1 MDYNI
6 ESDPDFSV
14 IKLPVTTGQLTLVL
28 TKSAFVSDEKLYEE
42 IKKQKNMEVKHVF
55 CAAGK
60 MDIHYPPGISVHMCS
75 MYDANHEKIKALCMF
90 RRETP
95 YPQRSMTAVDTT
107 MNQIVR
113 TSMRLSDH
121 YVMYTDIR
129 DYFLPL
135 KVLQEYAAAHE
146 LDNFGSQHGMEVKV
160 DRRRSRSR
168 NRRAG

>member
-1 MDYNI
+1 MDDKAVHAVKKAP
-6 ESDPDFSV
+6 EEF
-14 IKLPVTTGQLTLVL
+14 LT
-28 TKSAFVSDEKLYEE
+28 
-42 IKKQKNMEVKHVF
+42 Q
-55 CAAGK
+55 
-60 MDIHYPPGISVHMCS
+60 
-75 MYDANHEKIKALCMF
+75 ALEQGRML

-95 YPQRSMTAVDTT
+95 YPQRNMTAVDTI

-146 LDNFGSQHGMEVKV
+146 LDKIGSQHGMEVKV